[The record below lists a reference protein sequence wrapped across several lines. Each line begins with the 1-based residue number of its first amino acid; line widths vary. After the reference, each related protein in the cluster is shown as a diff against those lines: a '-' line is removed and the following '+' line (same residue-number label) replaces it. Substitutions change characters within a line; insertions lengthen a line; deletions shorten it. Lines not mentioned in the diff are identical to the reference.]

1 MEPLTR
7 IEHYLASV
15 VDGSGNPPTPITR
28 IETYFDAIING
39 STDVPTPITRIE
51 FYLAAIAGAGSSFP
65 VPIMRVEYYLAA
77 IAGADVEPPEPIT
90 REEHWLYDWWES
102 GMLEGV
108 TFKRGELEIDPNADN
123 VQVTL
128 DDDTVIV
135 DNGTPGNTLAF
146 NDGEVVVT

>member
-1 MEPLTR
+1 MDAITR
-7 IEHYLASV
+7 IEHYLASI
-15 VDGSGNPPTPITR
+15 VDGASNTLKPITR
-28 IETYFDAIING
+28 IEKYFDAIING

-77 IAGADVEPPEPIT
+77 IAGADIEPPEPIT
-90 REEHWLYDWWES
+90 REEIWLYEWWEN

-108 TFKRGELEIDPNADN
+108 SFRRGELAIDPNADK
-123 VQVTL
+123 VQVTM
-128 DDDTVIV
+128 DNDTVVV

>member
-1 MEPLTR
+1 MDAITR
-7 IEHYLASV
+7 IEYYLASI
-15 VDGSGNPPTPITR
+15 VDGADNPPTPITR
-28 IETYFDAIING
+28 IEKYLDAIISG
-39 STDVPTPITRIE
+39 SVDVPTPITRIE

-65 VPIMRVEYYLAA
+65 APIMRVEYYLAA

-102 GMLEGV
+102 GSLEGV
-108 TFKRGELEIDPNADN
+108 TFKRGELAIDPNADN

-128 DDDTVIV
+128 ENDTVIV

-146 NDGEVVVT
+146 DDGEIVVT